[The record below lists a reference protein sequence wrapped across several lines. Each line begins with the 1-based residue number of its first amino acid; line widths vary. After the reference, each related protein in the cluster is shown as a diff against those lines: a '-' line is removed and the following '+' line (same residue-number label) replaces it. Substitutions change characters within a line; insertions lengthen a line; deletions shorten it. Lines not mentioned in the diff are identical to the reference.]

1 MRLHFPDLSIF
12 VAAIHADS
20 SLAATVQVV
29 VIADVEYE
37 VCALL
42 ASSQYTTAL
51 AAFFATPSH
60 EQQSAHQ
67 HAQRIITEARVTA
80 LIATNTAITQAAEMP
95 SRPAARRP
103 PGRVTAEEIAE
114 YCQKR
119 VQTQQQRAELQA
131 KALALLATGS
141 SVVDV
146 AVALNLSQT
155 TVGRW
160 RRENPSRARYTP
172 YGAPRQPAATRPHP
186 IRYLEYDP
194 EKKADALGLLANGA
208 SVSEV
213 AAQMKI
219 SAQTLRRW
227 LKEKKQSTAAS
238 TSTPASTQ
246 TEQPQRPSPPSST
259 PEITIEIDLTEEEP
273 STSLPQAPV
282 TPTEQAAAAPP
293 PSPPSSPSSWLD
305 DDGLLDWI
313 IDNSAR
319 ESAQAAAPQSSP
331 SPQPQETGENIDDQD
346 FLAWLLNDS
355 DQLMPQTQHQ
365 PQPQPQVPPSLP
377 SIPLPSSQEG
387 LTGAEIAEL
396 RITMLGS
403 SPRVHGIL
411 ADHWEPDAVKL
422 FILQR
427 HRKLLSLAQ
436 VQELL
441 DTHITPFQ
449 NTQ

>member
-12 VAAIHADS
+12 VAAIQANS
-20 SLAATVQVV
+20 TLATTVQLV

-37 VCALL
+37 VCTLL
-42 ASSQYTTAL
+42 ASSQYASAL
-51 AAFFATPSH
+51 AAFFATSSH

-67 HAQRIITEARVTA
+67 HAQRIIAEARVSA
-80 LIATNTAITQAAEMP
+80 LIATNTAITQAAEVP
-95 SRPAARRP
+95 SRPATRRP
-103 PGRVTAEEIAE
+103 PGQVTAEEIAE

-227 LKEKKQSTAAS
+227 LKEQKQAAGAS

-246 TEQPQRPSPPSST
+246 TEQPQLPSPPSTT
-259 PEITIEIDLTEEEP
+259 PETTITIDLTVEE
-273 STSLPQAPV
+273 TSPASPEAPV
-282 TPTEQAAAAPP
+282 TVPEQPAATPP

-305 DDGLLDWI
+305 DEGLLDWI
-313 IDNSAR
+313 VDNSTST
-319 ESAQAAAPQSSP
+319 SAQAPAPQLSP
-331 SPQPQETGENIDDQD
+331 SPQPQDSDNQADMNDQE
-346 FLAWLLNDS
+346 FIAWLLSDDS
-355 DQLMPQTQHQ
+355 QVMPQSQ
-365 PQPQPQVPPSLP
+365 PQSQPQAPP
-377 SIPLPSSQEG
+377 PLPSVPLPLSQAG
-387 LTGAEIAEL
+387 LVRVQIEEL
-396 RITMLGS
+396 RVIITSS

-411 ADHWEPDAVKL
+411 ADHWVPDAVKL

-427 HRKLLSLAQ
+427 YQKLLSLAQ

-441 DTHITPFQ
+441 DIHIFHSK
-449 NTQ
+449 